1 MCFFNFYNY
10 FTVIINNTAKQIKAD
25 ANLSFIELKSNF
37 LNHLNL
43 RPGGKWISPESD
55 LRFNQNKLALIVPYR
70 NREIN
75 LKAFLIYM
83 HRFLTEQKI
92 NHYVIYVI
100 EPSKDIRF
108 NRARLLNI
116 GYLEALKEDNYTC
129 FIFHDVDMLPENLKE
144 NVYECDPIYPKQMA
158 ISISIYNY
166 S

>member
-1 MCFFNFYNY
+1 MKK
-10 FTVIINNTAKQIKAD
+10 VREIKAD

-43 RPGGKWISPESD
+43 YPGGKWISPESD
-55 LRFNQNKLALIVPYR
+55 FRFNQTKLALIVPYR

-75 LKAFLIYM
+75 LKAFLVYI
-83 HRFLTEQKI
+83 HRYLTEQQI
-92 NHYVIYVI
+92 NYYVIYVI
-100 EPSKDIRF
+100 EPAENIQF

-116 GYLEALKEDNYTC
+116 GYLEALKEENFTC
-129 FIFHDVDMLPENLKE
+129 FIFHDVDMLPENIKQ
-144 NVYECDPIYPKQMA
+144 NAYECDPIYPKQMA